1 MLDRVFKL
9 SSNWS
14 LFNKNCIRLKTLFL
28 QLVYPGHLIYSM
40 ISSFIASKQTSAP
53 PRKSTSDL
61 SAISHSRPQSLRSFW
76 PAAGIESSGS
86 NHFGHAP
93 QMKTELNRMGR
104 IQLFPLLFQNGCSQS
119 SRFQPQARRIVGSG
133 DENGNQYELFYRS
146 RNKNQ
151 LTLCENSCLEGS

>member
-14 LFNKNCIRLKTLFL
+14 LFNEKCIRLKTLFL

-40 ISSFIASKQTSAP
+40 ISSFITSKQTSAP

-93 QMKTELNRMGR
+93 QMKTEFNRMGR
-104 IQLFPLLFQNGCSQS
+104 IRLFPLLFQNGCSQS
-119 SRFQPQARRIVGSG
+119 SRVPAAGQKDRRLWGREWQSVRIVLPFKEQKSA
-133 DENGNQYELFYRS
+133 DSVR
-146 RNKNQ
+146 KQ
-151 LTLCENSCLEGS
+151 LH